1 MSISEELY
9 QVALRTRPRMQPELL
24 IIGAQKSGTTALYQM
39 LARHP
44 QVRCPV
50 RKELDFFASD
60 EDYAQ
65 GMDHYLAHFPRKPF
79 RHIRRITYEAS
90 PSYLYFAEQCA
101 PRIAKALPRAIC
113 VALLRDPVKRAY
125 SAWNMYR
132 GFKGNPRLD
141 HLHDPRSF
149 QQAVDDELAGLPAN
163 ANHKYLLRGK
173 YAGQL
178 ATYLEVLHKDKLF
191 VHSYKDLKKEPASLV
206 NDLCTALDIEP
217 LPADHPAFSLKAGVL
232 PYKERLDEGLAK
244 ELYQYFAPEMIKLR
258 EVLGYD
264 LDIMEGHG

>member
-1 MSISEELY
+1 MSITEELY
-9 QVALRTRPRMQPELL
+9 QVALSTRPRMRPELL

-50 RKELDFFASD
+50 RKELDFFAH
-60 EDYAQ
+60 EEEYAQ
-65 GMDHYLAHFPRKPF
+65 GMEHYLAHFPRKPF
-79 RHIRRITYEAS
+79 RLIRRITLEAS
-90 PSYLYFAEQCA
+90 PSYLYAAERCA
-101 PRIAKALPRAIC
+101 PRIAQALPSAIC

-132 GFKGNPRLD
+132 GFKGNAKLD
-141 HLHDPRSF
+141 YLHDPRSF
-149 QQAVDDELAGLPAN
+149 QQAVDDELADRSSNG
-163 ANHKYLLRGK
+163 NHMYLDRGK

-178 ATYLEVLHKDKLF
+178 ATYLKVLREGKLF
-191 VHSYKDLKKEPASLV
+191 VHSYKDLKKKPAALV

-232 PYKERLDEGLAK
+232 PYQERLDEGLAK